1 MPDSSSSF
9 PLAPLALPDREPAR
23 FLPVLFVCTIIFT
36 LWAIYNFVNSAP
48 ELLWAQRGWIELI
61 IFNSLF
67 AMLLVCYTL
76 CVVTNPGEVRKRSCL
91 IFREKKK
98 LPPWEDH
105 AQEKK
110 RSGARRHCK
119 WCGKFKPDR
128 CHHCRVCKR
137 CVLKMDHH
145 CPWIYNCVGFRN
157 HKYFFLLLLYATLAA
172 HFMWITMFESVVEE
186 EEPLGRVF
194 LLVFGMVLSSLF
206 GLLLTAFFAFHIWL
220 AFKAMTTI
228 EYCEK
233 STKKLGFS
241 GVGQRIVQLRPAM
254 LVDSLLTI
262 ARGEAVDLRVK
273 NEAHARERARLYDE
287 VNALKK
293 KIIKD
298 QQDHLAERDRMSA
311 TFNQR
316 IEEITREF
324 ADGVAMKAEERRRSG
339 GGATSEKLRLRV
351 EELTF
356 ER

>member
-1 MPDSSSSF
+1 MHDFAQTTTTTTS
-9 PLAPLALPDREPAR
+9 EQ
-23 FLPVLFVCTIIFT
+23 TI
-36 LWAIYNFVNSAP
+36 YEHNQ
-48 ELLWAQRGWIELI
+48 EQRAQRGWNELI

-91 IFREKKK
+91 IFREKKTPTVGRSSSK
-98 LPPWEDH
+98 SVID

-157 HKYFFLLLLYATLAA
+157 HKYFFLLLFYATLAA
-172 HFMWITMFESVVEE
+172 HFMWITMVESVVEE

-241 GVGQRIVQLRPAM
+241 GVGQRIVQLRPEM
-254 LVDSLLTI
+254 LVASLLTI
-262 ARGEAVDLRVK
+262 V
-273 NEAHARERARLYDE
+273 
-287 VNALKK
+287 
-293 KIIKD
+293 
-298 QQDHLAERDRMSA
+298 
-311 TFNQR
+311 
-316 IEEITREF
+316 
-324 ADGVAMKAEERRRSG
+324 
-339 GGATSEKLRLRV
+339 GATATL
-351 EELTF
+351 
-356 ER
+356 